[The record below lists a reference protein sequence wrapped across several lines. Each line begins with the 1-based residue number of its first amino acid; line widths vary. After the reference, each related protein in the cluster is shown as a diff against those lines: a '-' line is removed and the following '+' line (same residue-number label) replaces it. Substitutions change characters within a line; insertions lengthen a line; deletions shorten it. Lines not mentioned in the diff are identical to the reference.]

1 MGTAGAES
9 VSAPI
14 ESVVIIATRMP
25 QEANDL
31 PVSIDKVGGDQI
43 QRGQLRV
50 NLSES
55 LVRVPGLVV
64 QNRQNHAQD
73 LQISSRGFGA
83 RSTFGVRG
91 LRLYADG
98 IPATMPDGQGQVS
111 HFDLGSANRIEV
123 MRGPFSALYGNSS
136 GGVIALFSEDGSL
149 GRALDIDMV
158 AGSYGT
164 LRSSLKFS
172 GDTGSINYVFDVAR
186 FETDGFRQHSAV
198 RRDNLNAKLRTE
210 LASGTRVTLVANSVD
225 MPEAEDPLGLT
236 RAQYESNPEQAGA
249 GALAFDT
256 RKSVRQHQ
264 LGLSLQHSLDGS
276 NEVSAEIYGGQRSSR
291 QFQSIPIA
299 TQLPSSSPGG
309 VIDLERTYWGSDMR
323 WTKRSALWSGPT
335 VLIAGINYE
344 ALNERRKG
352 FQNFTGSLLGVLGS
366 LRRNESNAVHNFD
379 QYVQFQW
386 QVADAWLLHA
396 GLRHSAVRVSS
407 RDRYIV
413 AGNGDDSG
421 VASYAATTP
430 VAGLSWRLDDRTRL
444 YVSTGRG
451 FETPTLNELSY
462 RSVSAISTGLNL
474 GLLPS
479 RSRHFELGIKVQPA
493 DTVRVN
499 AALFRVN
506 TEDELAVQQNSGGR
520 SVFQNVGST
529 KRQGFE
535 LSYGQQ
541 WQNGLAAAV
550 AYTYLKAE
558 YSDGFLSCAAPP
570 CSVPTLKIPKGNR
583 MPGIPESSL
592 YGELRWHHRP
602 AGLTAAIEMRSNG
615 NIRVD
620 DANSDAA
627 PAYMVT
633 NLRFELEQGVGEWRF
648 REYLRIDNLTD
659 RRYAGS
665 VIVNEGNKRFFE
677 PAPGRNAMLG
687 LSIHTVW

>member
-1 MGTAGAES
+1 MATAGAES
-9 VSAPI
+9 LAPPI
-14 ESVVIIATRMP
+14 ESVVIIATRIP

-31 PVSIDKVGGDQI
+31 PVSIDKVGSDQI
-43 QRGQLRV
+43 QRSQLRV

-64 QNRQNHAQD
+64 QNRQNYAQD

-136 GGVIALFSEDGSL
+136 GGVIALFSEDGGP
-149 GRALDIDMV
+149 GRAMDVDMV

-164 LRSSLKFS
+164 LRSALKFS
-172 GDTGSINYVFDVAR
+172 GDTGRINYVFDAVR
-186 FETDGFRQHSAV
+186 FAADGFRQHSAV

-210 LASGTRVTLVANSVD
+210 LSSGTRVSLVANSVD

-236 RAQYESNPEQAGA
+236 RSQYETNPEQAGV
-249 GALAFDT
+249 GTLAFDT
-256 RKSVRQHQ
+256 RKSVRQNQ
-264 LGLSLQHSLDGS
+264 LGLSLRQPLDGS
-276 NEVSAEIYGGQRSSR
+276 DEVSAEFYGGQRESR

-299 TQLPSSSPGG
+299 TQLPLSSPGG
-309 VIDLERTYWGSDMR
+309 VIDLERAYWGSDMR
-323 WTKRSALWSGPT
+323 WTRRDVLWSGPT
-335 VLIAGINYE
+335 VLVAGLNYE
-344 ALNERRKG
+344 NLNEQRKG
-352 FQNFTGSLLGVLGS
+352 FQNFTGSHLGVLGA

-386 QVADAWLLHA
+386 QAAEAWLLHA
-396 GLRHSAVRVSS
+396 GLRRSIVRVNS

-421 VASYAATTP
+421 MASYAATTP
-430 VAGLSWRLDDRTRL
+430 VAGVSWRVDERTRL
-444 YVSTGRG
+444 YISTGRG

-462 RSVSAISTGLNL
+462 RSVSATSTGLNF
-474 GLLPS
+474 GLRPS
-479 RSRHFELGIKVQPA
+479 RSQHFELGVKAKPA
-493 DTVRVN
+493 DAVRLN
-499 AALFRVN
+499 AALFRVK
-506 TEDELAVQQNSGGR
+506 TKDELAVQQNSGGR

-529 KRQGFE
+529 QRQGFE

-541 WQNGLAAAV
+541 WQNGLAATV

-570 CSVPTLKIPKGNR
+570 CSVPTLRIPAGNR
-583 MPGIPESSL
+583 MPGIPESSF

-602 AGLTAAIEMRSNG
+602 AGLTAAIEMRSTG
-615 NIRVD
+615 SIQVD

-627 PAYMVT
+627 PAYMVA
-633 NLRFELEQGVGEWRF
+633 NFHLELEQGVGEWRF

-687 LSIHTVW
+687 LNIHTAW